1 MGGAK
6 ETPRQKM
13 ISMMYIVLTALLAL
27 NVSKQILEAYNA
39 IEENIQ
45 LANISE
51 SDRGNDKWLAIEE
64 KAMDKVEKSQK
75 AMELFKLAKELD
87 EITSEQIQLLDE
99 AKLATLKELGEPQIE
114 PKKEGNKEICIV
126 TGKQQAIS

>member
-27 NVSKQILEAYNA
+27 NVSKQILEAYIA

-64 KAMDKVEKSQK
+64 KAMDKVEK
-75 AMELFKLAKELD
+75 AKKRWNF
-87 EITSEQIQLLDE
+87 S
-99 AKLATLKELGEPQIE
+99 
-114 PKKEGNKEICIV
+114 N
-126 TGKQQAIS
+126 

>member
-1 MGGAK
+1 MGGGK

-27 NVSKQILEAYNA
+27 NVSKQILEAYIA

-51 SDRGNDKWLAIEE
+51 SDRGNDKFDAIKE
-64 KAMDKVEKSQK
+64 KATDKVEKSQK
-75 AMELFKLAKELD
+75 AIEIYKIAQELD
-87 EITSEQIQLLDE
+87 KLTTEQIRLLDE
-99 AKLATLKELGEPQIE
+99 AKIMTLIALEEP
-114 PKKEGNKEICIV
+114 
-126 TGKQQAIS
+126 

>member
-27 NVSKQILEAYNA
+27 NVSKQILEAYIA

-51 SDRGNDKWLAIEE
+51 SDRGNDKFEAIKEKATDKEEKSKKAIEIY
-64 KAMDKVEKSQK
+64 KIAQKLDK
-75 AMELFKLAKELD
+75 L
-87 EITSEQIQLLDE
+87 T
-99 AKLATLKELGEPQIE
+99 T
-114 PKKEGNKEICIV
+114 
-126 TGKQQAIS
+126 